1 MGTKDAFA
9 FLNPKSFMCNC
20 FLKKE
25 KAPLSD
31 YSKTPLPFMSP
42 FIHPDFP
49 IVKPFFEK
57 NCATFCAAV

>member
-1 MGTKDAFA
+1 VKLF
-9 FLNPKSFMCNC
+9 S
-20 FLKKE
+20 KKE

-57 NCATFCAAV
+57 NCATFCAAVQLQGRAFYDIL